1 MRWMLIFYLAF
12 LIAVAAL
19 VGSLIFKLQVKRPL
33 RLITIILLLVASPMI
48 FSYLMV
54 AYYQPLPETT
64 VPDLAGLT
72 ETEARD
78 TLKQYNLNLKV
89 EQKYESELITLQ
101 HPEAGRTVKQGRT
114 ILVTLGKPKIEK
126 VKTELITPEAS
137 SLITPEVAPKI
148 EVEEEIIYEEVTEE
162 GE

>member
-64 VPDLAGLT
+64 VPDLTGLT
-72 ETEARD
+72 ETDARD
-78 TLKQYNLNLKV
+78 TLKQYNLNIKV

-101 HPEAGRTVKQGRT
+101 HPEAGRTFKQGRT

-126 VKTELITPEAS
+126 VKTEVLTPEAPA
-137 SLITPEVAPKI
+137 LITPEVQ
-148 EVEEEIIYEEVTEE
+148 EEIIIYEEVTEE
-162 GE
+162 GESE